1 MGGDSGSSDSGGGF
15 GPRQDFDPG
24 LGVPS
29 EPIVEAI
36 IAGVPDPYTV
46 QYQDSQPSGV
56 APTNVIRGGNI
67 FTPGLYGRFPTAIPQ
82 AAPIGSLSHRIG
94 AAPTVSRQNPI
105 RFGAG
110 SLMGSVIANL
120 VLGGAPFI
128 AEQALGFAM
137 TPLGNRAAD
146 SLGIPNMLEL
156 SGSPLKGEVVA
167 ASPMFG
173 IEPVSLFDDRDITE
187 ELMEDFDQELD
198 EEHDI
203 LDEDENII
211 STEEDI
217 RTMIDK
223 ARDHREFT
231 LLREEG
237 LK

>member
-1 MGGDSGSSDSGGGF
+1 
-15 GPRQDFDPG
+15 
-24 LGVPS
+24 
-29 EPIVEAI
+29 
-36 IAGVPDPYTV
+36 
-46 QYQDSQPSGV
+46 
-56 APTNVIRGGNI
+56 
-67 FTPGLYGRFPTAIPQ
+67 
-82 AAPIGSLSHRIG
+82 
-94 AAPTVSRQNPI
+94 
-105 RFGAG
+105 
-110 SLMGSVIANL
+110 
-120 VLGGAPFI
+120 
-128 AEQALGFAM
+128 
-137 TPLGNRAAD
+137 
-146 SLGIPNMLEL
+146 
-156 SGSPLKGEVVA
+156 
-167 ASPMFG
+167 MFG